1 MMIRLKNVWVLAVIV
16 AMLTAAFGMAQPR
29 ATAQNEVTLVVW
41 DNWTREA
48 EQAMIEQLN
57 QEFQDAHPGVTIK
70 REAYD
75 TSDLTD
81 TLPLALTED
90 TGPDVAMINQGYT
103 GMGAL
108 VQAGL
113 LLPLNDYAD
122 QYGWWDRYAAGL
134 HGRNSFTADGKQLG
148 EGNLYGVSNTAEV
161 VGVYY
166 HKDVFAEL
174 GLSVPTTYDE
184 FETLLK
190 TLKDAGK
197 TPIVFGSLD
206 GWPAIHEYGAIE
218 HAFSTLDEI
227 ENFIYRRP
235 GGTFDT
241 PGNLTAAEK
250 LVEYVKAGYFSE
262 GFAGM
267 DYDNATTS
275 AFLNGDGVLWI
286 TGSWVSGTII
296 PQLGED
302 KVGFFLIPSALPD
315 AKAPLAIGGV
325 GLGYGIRATSKNPDL
340 AAEYIDL
347 VTGPRAAE
355 LLFQAG
361 FLPAMAVDPS
371 LLTEGTLTA
380 DVNNAWKTISTNN
393 TVGHY
398 LDWTM
403 PNIAANIQELMG
415 EQVSPADFVKTVEE
429 EYQAGQ

>member
-1 MMIRLKNVWVLAVIV
+1 MVNKLKNVLGLAASI
-16 AMLTAAFGMAQPR
+16 AMLVAAFGAVQTP
-29 ATAQNEVTLVVW
+29 ATAQGEVTLVVW
-41 DNWTREA
+41 DNWIRDA

-70 REAYD
+70 REAYE
-75 TSDLTD
+75 TTDLTD

-90 TGPDVAMINQGYT
+90 SGPDVAMINQGYT

-122 QYGWWDRYAAGL
+122 QYGWWDRYAMGL
-134 HGRNSFTADGKQLG
+134 HSRNSFTEDGKQLG
-148 EGNLYGVSNTAEV
+148 DGNLYGVSCTAEV

-174 GLSVPTTYDE
+174 GLKVPTTYDE
-184 FETLLK
+184 FEALLK

-218 HAFSTLDEI
+218 HAFSKPDEI
-227 ENFIYRRP
+227 ENFIYRRE

-241 PGNLTAAEK
+241 EGNLKAAEK
-250 LVEYVKAGYFSE
+250 LVEYVEAGHFSE

-275 AFLNGDGVLWI
+275 AFLNGDGVMWI

-302 KVGFFLIPSALPD
+302 KVGFFLIPSALSD

-355 LLFQAG
+355 LLFNAG
-361 FLPAMAVDPS
+361 FLPAMAVDLS

-398 LDWTM
+398 PDWTM

-429 EYQAGQ
+429 EYQAGP

>member
-1 MMIRLKNVWVLAVIV
+1 MVIKLKNVVVLAVIIT
-16 AMLTAAFGMAQPR
+16 MLAAFGAVQTR
-29 ATAQNEVTLVVW
+29 ATAQDQVTLVVW

-75 TSDLTD
+75 TPDLTN

-90 TGPDVAMINQGYT
+90 SGPDVAMINQGYT

-122 QYGWWDRYAAGL
+122 KYDWWSRYAKGL

-166 HKDVFAEL
+166 HKDVFDEL
-174 GLSVPTTYDE
+174 GLKVPTTYDE
-184 FETLLK
+184 FEALLK
-190 TLKDAGK
+190 ALKDAGK

-241 PGNLTAAEK
+241 EGNLKAAQK
-250 LVEYVKAGYFSE
+250 LVEYVKAGDFSD

-315 AKAPLAIGGV
+315 ATAPLAIGGV

-347 VTGPRAAE
+347 VTGPHAAE
-355 LLFQAG
+355 LLFRAG

-415 EQVSPADFVKTVEE
+415 GQVSPEDFVKGVEE
-429 EYQAGQ
+429 EYKAGP